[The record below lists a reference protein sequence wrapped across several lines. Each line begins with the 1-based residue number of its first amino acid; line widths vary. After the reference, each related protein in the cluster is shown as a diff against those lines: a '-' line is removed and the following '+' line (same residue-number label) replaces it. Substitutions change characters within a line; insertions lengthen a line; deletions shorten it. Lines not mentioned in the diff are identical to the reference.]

1 MDLGQNREICVQV
14 SEFSLSALTKILLLQ
29 LTGKFIHF
37 DISSAEVICTMMD
50 ITEWLSSLIHDFSF
64 RVQGWNVPLSF
75 PFSFIKI
82 KEWEVGEYELSYYL
96 DLSSNFIPLLFSV
109 HRST

>member
-14 SEFSLSALTKILLLQ
+14 SEFSLPALTKILLQ

-37 DISSAEVICTMMD
+37 DISSAEVICTMVD

-64 RVQGWNVPLSF
+64 RVQG
-75 PFSFIKI
+75 
-82 KEWEVGEYELSYYL
+82 
-96 DLSSNFIPLLFSV
+96 
-109 HRST
+109 